1 MTTPT
6 YISEQI
12 IDDYFATGTRY
23 ISEHIGAPGAAG
35 ANEVDSGD
43 DANYARQPATLVKSL
58 DGTIYRAR
66 NNADVSFPAAA
77 GGASYTVTH
86 LGVWDAATAGN
97 LLATMAVAGSG
108 LPVVAGTINTFA
120 INDIVIRGE

>member
-12 IDDYFATGTRY
+12 IDDYFTAGPVY
-23 ISEHIGAPGAAG
+23 ISEHTGAPGATG
-35 ANEVDSGD
+35 INEVTTGL
-43 DANYARQPATLVKSL
+43 DANYARQASTLVKSL

-77 GGASYTVTH
+77 GGSSYTVTH
-86 LGVWDAATAGN
+86 LCVWDAITAGN

-120 INDIVIRGE
+120 TNDIVIRGE